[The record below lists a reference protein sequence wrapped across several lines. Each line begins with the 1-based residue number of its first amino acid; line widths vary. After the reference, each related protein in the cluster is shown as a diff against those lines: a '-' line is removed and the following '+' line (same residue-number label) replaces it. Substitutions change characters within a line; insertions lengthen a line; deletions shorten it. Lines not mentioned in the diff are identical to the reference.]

1 MNLMKRII
9 SLVLAVLMIAMLAFT
24 CVSVSAANTP
34 LDTAQKVSFT
44 LNCDKK
50 GYEFTV
56 YKVANMKETTS
67 PYEFKYESRLAAIND
82 SVFEGKSQDIINDL
96 DKLPEDAISVYAIG
110 TFDTSSATS
119 KEFTNLEQGVY
130 YIRATNYPAEVL
142 RLRNADDN
150 VGYVTPGV
158 GNSALALPYYTENDG
173 WTYSVPAI
181 NLAEKVREFEPEI
194 HKEITNSTKN
204 NVNFTD
210 VSLGDTVD
218 FKIDTDIFGNVDADY
233 TARDFKFNTYII
245 TDDMSKGLTFLP
257 DTVKVQ
263 LLKEDGSL
271 QQTVAASDY
280 EVKATG
286 GNGADTQIVMGIK
299 KSMLDTAN
307 FYTAAKVRFT
317 YSATL
322 NEYAIVG
329 KVGNPNT
336 ATELMWSNKNNV
348 VGTAQGNTVYVYTYG
363 EMMYKTDDKSAPL
376 GGAKFELYATEA
388 DAEAYRN
395 PIASG
400 ISNGDGFVKFYKDG
414 VEMKLASGK
423 YYAKETEAP
432 DGYNRYTKTIVLDST
447 ASTTY
452 NETFD
457 EINKT
462 WVKTEPSF
470 RDNAG
475 YTGAD
480 VANSKIILPQTG
492 GIGSTAF
499 IIGGI
504 VLLLAAGVVLVIGL
518 KKKNA
523 SK

>member
-1 MNLMKRII
+1 MKRIT

-44 LNCDKK
+44 LNCNKK

-56 YKVANMKETTS
+56 YRVADLRETTS
-67 PYEFKYESRLAAIND
+67 PYEFKYNSRIANISD

-96 DKLPEDAISVYAIG
+96 DKLAEDVISVYAIG
-110 TFDTSSATS
+110 TFDTSSAAT
-119 KEFTNLEQGVY
+119 KAFTNVDQGIY
-130 YIRATNYPAEVL
+130 YVRATNYPAEVL
-142 RLRNADDN
+142 RLRNAGDN
-150 VGYVTPGV
+150 VGYTTPGV
-158 GNSALALPYYTENDG
+158 GNSVFALPYYDATAG
-173 WTYSVPAI
+173 WTYGIPAI
-181 NLAEKVREFEPEI
+181 NLAEKVREFTPEI

-210 VSLGDTVD
+210 VSLGDTVN
-218 FKIDTDIFGNVDADY
+218 FQIDTDIFGNVDAEY

-245 TDDMSKGLTFLP
+245 TDDMSKGLTFVP
-257 DTVKVQ
+257 TSVKVQ
-263 LLKEDGSL
+263 LLKENGSV
-271 QQTVAASDY
+271 QQTVAATDY

-286 GNGADTQIVMGIK
+286 GNGSDTQIVLGIK

-322 NEYAIVG
+322 NEHAVIG
-329 KVGNPNT
+329 KAGNPNT

-348 VGTAQGNTVYVYTYG
+348 TGTVEGNTVYVYTYG
-363 EMMYKTDDKSAPL
+363 EMIYKTDDKSAAL

-388 DAEAYRN
+388 DADAYRN
-395 PIASG
+395 PIATGTSNTSG
-400 ISNGDGFVKFYKDG
+400 IVKFYKDG

-452 NETFD
+452 NETFN
-457 EINKT
+457 ETNKT

-470 RDNAG
+470 RNNAG

-504 VLLLAAGVVLVIGL
+504 VLLLAAGVVLIIGL
-518 KKKNA
+518 KKKKNA